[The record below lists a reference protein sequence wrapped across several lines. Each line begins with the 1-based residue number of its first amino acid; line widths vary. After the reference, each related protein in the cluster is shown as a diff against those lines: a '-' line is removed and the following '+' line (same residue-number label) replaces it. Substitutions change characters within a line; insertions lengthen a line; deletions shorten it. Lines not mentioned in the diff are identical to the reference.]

1 MTGVIEAHNIS
12 TFGEERKIWPLF
24 TRAQLEIQL
33 EIELNLG
40 QAEALLNQQLKWF
53 KSFVFCLGV

>member
-53 KSFVFCLGV
+53 